1 MLSFQTFPV
10 RFISRA
16 LIWIHGSWY
25 REVTKHLYKWVSQL
39 VCYGQFELKYRI
51 PNYFFIFIQP
61 VQLNNYLMLQ
71 QSFSFPSF
79 SSGTMEF
86 VVLSSFS
93 YLFWVILLWKYLL
106 LVSPEKKRKLRN
118 KSDTTVISKLQCILD
133 ETNNET
139 IIPIEPKKKPYI
151 NLNLVAIWTFIAAL
165 P

>member
-1 MLSFQTFPV
+1 
-10 RFISRA
+10 
-16 LIWIHGSWY
+16 
-25 REVTKHLYKWVSQL
+25 
-39 VCYGQFELKYRI
+39 
-51 PNYFFIFIQP
+51 
-61 VQLNNYLMLQ
+61 MLQ

-118 KSDTTVISKLQCILD
+118 KSETTLISKLQCILD

-139 IIPIEPKKKPYI
+139 IIPIEPKKKSYI
-151 NLNLVAIWTFIAAL
+151 NLTLVAICTFIAAL
-165 P
+165 A

>member
-1 MLSFQTFPV
+1 
-10 RFISRA
+10 
-16 LIWIHGSWY
+16 
-25 REVTKHLYKWVSQL
+25 
-39 VCYGQFELKYRI
+39 
-51 PNYFFIFIQP
+51 
-61 VQLNNYLMLQ
+61 MLQ

-118 KSDTTVISKLQCILD
+118 KSDITVISKLQCILD

-139 IIPIEPKKKPYI
+139 IISIEPKKKPYI
-151 NLNLVAIWTFIAAL
+151 NLTLVAICIFIAAL
-165 P
+165 PSFISFLKFLLIQDIIVNIMITIKRVFILFIHLFSNTVLQLYSCVFHKNVNHALKINGASGG

>member
-1 MLSFQTFPV
+1 
-10 RFISRA
+10 
-16 LIWIHGSWY
+16 
-25 REVTKHLYKWVSQL
+25 
-39 VCYGQFELKYRI
+39 
-51 PNYFFIFIQP
+51 
-61 VQLNNYLMLQ
+61 MLQ

-118 KSDTTVISKLQCILD
+118 KSDITVISKLQCILD

-139 IIPIEPKKKPYI
+139 IIPIEPKNKTYI
-151 NLNLVAIWTFIAAL
+151 NLTLVSICTFITAL
-165 P
+165 PSFVRFLKFISIQDIIVNIMITIKRVFILFIHFFQIPYCNFIIVSFYFVVILNAIYEQNTVNFIKM